1 VGLLRAV
8 GAGPVALDTCVFIYL
23 IKEHPDHL
31 PILAPLYAA
40 VDAGQLPAV
49 TSALTILEVLVV
61 PLRHGDAA
69 LAVRYEAL
77 LRGSRGLET
86 VDVSAA
92 ILRDAAALRA
102 STGLRTP
109 DAIQLATA
117 LARGCS
123 ALVTNDRAFPSV
135 RGLRVLQLRD
145 FAATPPKVSE
155 R

>member
-23 IKEHPDHL
+23 IEEHPTYL
-31 PILAPLYAA
+31 PVLAPLFAA

-61 PLRHGDAA
+61 PFRHGDAA
-69 LAVRYEAL
+69 LAAHYEAL
-77 LRGSRGLET
+77 LCGSRGLET
-86 VDVSAA
+86 VDVGAV

-117 LARGCS
+117 LAHGCS
-123 ALVTNDRAFPSV
+123 ALVTNDRAFPSI
-135 RGLRVLQLRD
+135 RDLRVIQLRD
-145 FAATPPKVSE
+145 FVETTPRVSE